1 MLARVDAGA
10 DAAPPGS
17 GASAP
22 GAGVPALE
30 VDGLVHAFGARRVL
44 DGVGFRI
51 PPGRFTVLLGPNG
64 AGKTTLFALVTR
76 LHHAHRGSIRVFGR
90 DMRADPSAALARM
103 GVVFQQSTLDLD
115 LTVEQNLLYH
125 AALHG
130 MGRAQAAPRIAAE
143 LERAGLAAR
152 RAERVRH
159 LSGGQRRRVEL
170 ARALVHDP
178 ALLLLDEPTVGLDM
192 DSRQTLL
199 GNVRRLCAERGMA
212 ALWATHLIDEAEGEG
227 EADVIVLHRGRVLAQ
242 GPVPEVVA
250 RAGAGNLRGAFEML
264 TRGDARGGTEGA
276 GP

>member
-10 DAAPPGS
+10 GAASS
-17 GASAP
+17 GAGDAVPAP
-22 GAGVPALE
+22 GAAPGVPALE
-30 VDGLVHAFGARRVL
+30 VEGLVHAFGSRRVL

-76 LHHAHRGSIRVFGR
+76 LHHAHRGAIRVFGR

-103 GVVFQQSTLDLD
+103 GVVFQQPTLDLD

-212 ALWATHLIDEAEGEG
+212 ALWAQTTGR
-227 EADVIVLHRGRVLAQ
+227 RGRV
-242 GPVPEVVA
+242 GPGGWPDRRRGR
-250 RAGAGNLRGAFEML
+250 RA
-264 TRGDARGGTEGA
+264 
-276 GP
+276 